1 VSARRLQVRRSLT
14 ETPLA
19 RDHEGRL
26 GGKPQRRA
34 KPIPWSACDR
44 SEFPKPAVDLAV
56 DSYVKL
62 AAGEYGAVQLY
73 GALTSAMALVG
84 LPIDLITASAAIC
97 TDEARHADYAM
108 QMTRVLTGEDM
119 AIPIDK
125 ESLEKPWKKDVT
137 LEDIDRVVLHV
148 AAISETLSCGLV
160 AACLERATDATTKAV
175 FKNLAA
181 DEIHHARFGWHY
193 LSWRAPQW
201 SRAERQRLA
210 DSMARNVV
218 GIERRFWRGRD
229 APASAEGA
237 ARALGVLESEGQRSV
252 VREMME
258 EEIIPA
264 IDALGLGGS
273 HAWKARDRGPG
284 KERAPEVAV

>member
-1 VSARRLQVRRSLT
+1 VSARLHVRRFLT
-14 ETPLA
+14 ATPLA
-19 RDHEGRL
+19 QEHERRL
-26 GGKPQRRA
+26 FGKQQRRPRA
-34 KPIPWSACDR
+34 ILWTACDR
-44 SEFPKPAVDLAV
+44 SSFPKPARDLAV

-73 GALTSAMALVG
+73 GALTSAMALAG
-84 LPIDLITASAAIC
+84 LPLDLITASAAIC

-108 QMTRVLTGEDM
+108 QMTRVLTGEDVP
-119 AIPIDK
+119 IPLDK
-125 ESLEKPWKKDVT
+125 ESLERPWKKDVT
-137 LEDIDRVVLHV
+137 TVDIDVVVLHV

-160 AACLERATDATTKAV
+160 SACLERASDPTSRAV
-175 FKNLAA
+175 FQNLMA
-181 DEIHHARFGWHY
+181 DEVHHARFGWHY

-201 SRAERQRLA
+201 SRAERQHLA

-229 APASAEGA
+229 APNSAFAA

-258 EEIIPA
+258 EEIVPA

-273 HAWKARDRGPG
+273 HAWRARDRGPG
-284 KERAPEVAV
+284 TDRPVEVEA